1 MKKIAEIVEFIHD
14 ETSGAEEYAK
24 MATRYK
30 MDDKALA
37 DSYAAMAAQ
46 ELEHV
51 DKLHAQVVRI
61 IKEWKA
67 ASSQETPASISVIW
81 DWEHGKIVDTVARIK
96 AMLEIYKK

>member
-1 MKKIAEIVEFIHD
+1 MKKIAEIVESIHD

-24 MATRYK
+24 KATRYK

-51 DKLHAQVVRI
+51 DKLHSQAVRI
-61 IKEWKA
+61 INAQKTSGKEVPEA
-67 ASSQETPASISVIW
+67 MQMVW
-81 DWEHGKIVDTVARIK
+81 DWEHEKIVDTVARIK
-96 AMLEIYKK
+96 AILEMYKK

>member
-1 MKKIAEIVEFIHD
+1 MKKIAEIVEAINE
-14 ETSGAEEYAK
+14 ETEGAEEYAK

-30 MDDKALA
+30 MDDKVLA
-37 DSYAAMAAQ
+37 DSYAAIAAQ

-61 IKEWKA
+61 INAQKTSGKEVPEA
-67 ASSQETPASISVIW
+67 MQMVW

>member
-1 MKKIAEIVEFIHD
+1 MKKIAEIVEAINE
-14 ETSGAEEYAK
+14 ETEGAEEYAK

-61 IKEWKA
+61 INAQKTSGKEA
-67 ASSQETPASISVIW
+67 PEAMQMVW
-81 DWEHGKIVDTVARIK
+81 DWEHNKIVDTVARIK